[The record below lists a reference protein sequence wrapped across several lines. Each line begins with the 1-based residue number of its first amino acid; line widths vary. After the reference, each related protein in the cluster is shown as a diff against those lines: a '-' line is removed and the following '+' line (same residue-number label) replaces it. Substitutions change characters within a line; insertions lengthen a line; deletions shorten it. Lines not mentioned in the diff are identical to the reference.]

1 MRLKTAV
8 TTDTGMRIIN
18 DDKIE
23 NNLQTNVSETFTN
36 LAFFV
41 FRLGADKIVAWNT
54 KLTSCLVTKLNRKS
68 EMDRHEGGGNMAFD
82 YELDFAQINF
92 RDQPELYR
100 VGRGEQGVLLVE
112 PYKSEILP
120 HWRFKT
126 PEIAKVSSDKIYQL
140 FLDYQAAGDFVG
152 MDMSRKFL
160 QMGYTRSRRY
170 ANYKGGRKYDE
181 NGDIKERIID
191 EEKAKSATIFEE
203 KWKIVRENE
212 AYLKLK
218 KEHHKKYG

>member
-1 MRLKTAV
+1 M
-8 TTDTGMRIIN
+8 
-18 DDKIE
+18 
-23 NNLQTNVSETFTN
+23 
-36 LAFFV
+36 
-41 FRLGADKIVAWNT
+41 
-54 KLTSCLVTKLNRKS
+54 
-68 EMDRHEGGGNMAFD
+68 
-82 YELDFAQINF
+82 
-92 RDQPELYR
+92 
-100 VGRGEQGVLLVE
+100 VE

-191 EEKAKSATIFEE
+191 EEKAKSATIFEK

-218 KEHHKKYG
+218 KEHQKKYG